1 MSRILLVR
9 HGQASWG
16 KRDYDVLSDLGTRQA
31 EIAGEALRD
40 RGVRPDLVVV
50 GGLRRQQLTARSL
63 IDAAGWE
70 IAPEIDAGWDE
81 YDHTAIITGHKPAYR
96 SMTVMKADLARTFRP
111 YRAFMLMFEKA
122 MVRWAEGEHDEDYPE
137 TFAAFCHRVEEAFER
152 VMTRLGP
159 NDTAVVCSSAGA
171 ITWALTTVLDGDPYL
186 WGRLQRVMMNASIST
201 VTVET
206 AGPLLLTFNE
216 HSHLEAAG
224 PGMLTSR

>member
-1 MSRILLVR
+1 VSTILLVR

-16 KRDYDVLSDLGTRQA
+16 KKDYDVLTDLGHRQA
-31 EIAGEALRD
+31 RLTGEALRD
-40 RGVRPDLVVV
+40 RGVRPDVVVV
-50 GGLRRQQLTARSL
+50 GGLRRQQLTASAL
-63 IDAAGWE
+63 IDAAGWQTQ
-70 IAPEIDAGWDE
+70 PQIDAGWDE
-81 YDHTAIITGHKPAYR
+81 YDHTAIITGHRPAYR

-137 TFAAFCHRVEEAFER
+137 TFTAFCTRVEDAFER
-152 VMTRLGP
+152 LLSRLGP
-159 NDTAVVCSSAGA
+159 TDTAVVCSSAGA

-206 AGPLLLTFNE
+206 AGPLVLTFNE
-216 HSHLEAAG
+216 HQHLAAG
-224 PGMLTSR
+224 GPGTITSR

>member
-16 KRDYDVLSDLGTRQA
+16 KKDYDVLTDLGLQQA
-31 EIAGEALRD
+31 QITGEALRD
-40 RGVRPDLVVV
+40 RGIAPDVVVV
-50 GGLRRQQLTARSL
+50 GALRRQQLTATAL
-63 IDAAGWE
+63 VEAAGWDVH
-70 IAPEIDAGWDE
+70 PEIDPGWDE

-96 SMTVMKADLARTFRP
+96 SMTLMKADLARTFRP

-137 TFAAFCHRVEEAFER
+137 PFTAFCNRVEDAFER
-152 VMTRLGP
+152 VMSRLGP
-159 NDTAVVCSSAGA
+159 NQTAVVCSSAGA

-186 WGRLQRVMMNASIST
+186 WGRLQRVMMNTSIST

-206 AGPLLLTFNE
+206 AGPLMLTFNE
-216 HSHLEAAG
+216 HTHLEAVG
-224 PGMLTSR
+224 PGVVTSR